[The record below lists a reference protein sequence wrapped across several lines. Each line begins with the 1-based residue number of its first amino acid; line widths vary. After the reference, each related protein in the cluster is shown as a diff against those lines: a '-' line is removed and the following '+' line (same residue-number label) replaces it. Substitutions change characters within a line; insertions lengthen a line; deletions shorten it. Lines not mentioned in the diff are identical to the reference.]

1 MKNLTTPQAILFGL
15 GLIALS
21 ISSIPYSTK
30 LVTPAFAS
38 NSIKKIAICN
48 PNSNRCATIGNS
60 GRFWVG
66 STK

>member
-30 LVTPAFAS
+30 LITPAFTS

-48 PNSNRCATIGNS
+48 PNSNRRATIGNS

-66 STK
+66 NTK